1 MEGFLIII
9 DNQSGNIIRITDVF
23 TQYKRSYKKK
33 KRKRTFTFGQK
44 KKSKTTKRIVKEKT
58 KPTYTFGQNKKS
70 AAIEPVGFIVGS
82 KNIYLTTSHGRLI
95 IIDIATGKPT
105 SVIKI
110 DNDKI
115 SRPFVLNQNLYI
127 IKENSVIRLN

>member
-1 MEGFLIII
+1 MPSTNL
-9 DNQSGNIIRITDVF
+9 
-23 TQYKRSYKKK
+23 
-33 KRKRTFTFGQK
+33 
-44 KKSKTTKRIVKEKT
+44 
-58 KPTYTFGQNKKS
+58 NKKS

-110 DNDKI
+110 DNDTIFFILK
-115 SRPFVLNQNLYI
+115 P
-127 IKENSVIRLN
+127 K